1 VTQQW
6 VTQLGDEAQQTYS
19 AREIVLEF
27 FPATRSEL
35 IPGERE
41 CRMERG
47 AGGRLLIA
55 DLKRHEALVFTS
67 VSRAG
72 QAGSQL
78 CCDICQMNVL
88 RGDAEL
94 MRAEVPGSQGRRYRY
109 VCVCRNS
116 QACDA
121 RRLGDKTL
129 KDLLARVRG
138 R

>member
-1 VTQQW
+1 M
-6 VTQLGDEAQQTYS
+6 GDEAQQTYS

-27 FPATRSEL
+27 FPATWAEL

-47 AGGRLLIA
+47 SDGHLIIA
-55 DLKRHEALVFTS
+55 DLKRSEALVFTPI
-67 VSRAG
+67 SRSG
-72 QAGSQL
+72 QANSQL

-88 RGDAEL
+88 RSDTEL

-109 VCVCRNS
+109 ICVCRNS

-129 KDLLARVRG
+129 KELLARVRG
-138 R
+138 H